1 MLERRSAL
9 EPSDSMRSGVRPAGE
24 RAGVTLYERRPLS
37 ILQVSAFAATIDD
50 AAARLVAAGFVMP
63 EANRMNVRDATS
75 VRSTGPGI
83 WQIVGP
89 DGALPSALALRE
101 ALHGFATVVD
111 LGHARTALVIG
122 GADAART
129 LVKHCPLDLDPG
141 IFPTGSATNTRLGH
155 LGVTLARLDDA
166 PTFEVLVFRGY
177 AQFASEMLCEAAMEF
192 GFVDP
197 DQGCA
202 HHRG

>member
-9 EPSDSMRSGVRPAGE
+9 EPIESITAGVPPAGE

-37 ILQVSAFAATIDD
+37 ILQVSAFAATIGD
-50 AAARLVAAGFVMP
+50 AAAGLVAAGFVVP

-83 WQIVGP
+83 WQIAGP
-89 DGALPSALALRE
+89 DGALPSAFALRD
-101 ALHGFATVVD
+101 ALRSVATVVD
-111 LGHARTALVIG
+111 LSHARTALVIG

-129 LVKHCPLDLDPG
+129 LAKHCPLDLDPR

-155 LGVTLARLDDA
+155 LGASLARVDDA
-166 PTFEVLVFRGY
+166 PTFELLVFRGY

-192 GFVDP
+192 GLTI
-197 DQGCA
+197 
-202 HHRG
+202 R